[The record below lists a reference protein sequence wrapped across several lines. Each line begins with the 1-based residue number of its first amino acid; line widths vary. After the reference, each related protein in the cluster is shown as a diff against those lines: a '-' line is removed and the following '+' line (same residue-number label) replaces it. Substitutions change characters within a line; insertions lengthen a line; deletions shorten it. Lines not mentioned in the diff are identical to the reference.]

1 MAETPD
7 GELTGH
13 QRHGLLQ
20 QLYDALLR
28 CLLAALT
35 SDTPPKASLLEVARH
50 FLVSE
55 GITAKSRPDMR
66 RGLEDLTALRRL
78 PFDAKGRPQ

>member
-7 GELTGH
+7 GQLTGD
-13 QRHGLLQ
+13 QRYELLQ
-20 QLYDALLR
+20 KLYDALLR

-35 SDTPPKASLLEVARH
+35 SETPPKASLLEVVRG
-50 FLVSE
+50 FLAAE
-55 GITAKSRPDMR
+55 GITAKTRPTMR
-66 RGLEDLTALRRL
+66 RGLDDLTTLRKL